1 MKLYQLKLDKQA
13 INERK
18 KEMIVLP
25 VEKLLSKEKIVQ
37 GKRRDWVESF
47 PEENFKKCNQT
58 PGSTN
63 EIIEDYYQ
71 WLELPGATRWF
82 ITTISETL

>member
-37 GKRRDWVESF
+37 GKRRD
-47 PEENFKKCNQT
+47 
-58 PGSTN
+58 
-63 EIIEDYYQ
+63 
-71 WLELPGATRWF
+71 
-82 ITTISETL
+82 